1 MTCSTGWRHPSGPR
15 ITAEPCGSPRI
26 WTSDACGSTRTSPSW
41 PEMPPRWFQAL
52 RVRQG
57 PLDVRVRGLHADQ
70 ARDVLYRRVAFRT
83 TRLASANCRR
93 RRFTVARLAL
103 WSAIS
108 MTPSSRRRARLCS
121 AIGST
126 TATPS
131 SAHAATQASLVPT
144 MPSRRLR
151 QLWPSTASSWA
162 PTSRSASTGLR
173 TSDAS
178 PSPPRIAVGGRPRL
192 VRVPSPLGEVS
203 STHLELRQE
212 GAMVIATDLR
222 STNGTRV
229 RLPGAAPVRLRQGES
244 IVVTPGSLIEIG
256 DGNVIEVQSLRRAYP
271 SDAHLGATH

>member
-1 MTCSTGWRHPSGPR
+1 VERDLDDTIITPTRPLELRHR
-15 ITAEPCGSPRI
+15 VDD
-26 WTSDACGSTRTSPSW
+26 SDT
-41 PEMPPRWFQAL
+41 F
-52 RVRQG
+52 VR
-57 PLDVRVRGLHADQ
+57 
-70 ARDVLYRRVAFRT
+70 
-83 TRLASANCRR
+83 
-93 RRFTVARLAL
+93 
-103 WSAIS
+103 
-108 MTPSSRRRARLCS
+108 SRRHAGQPGTDDAVS
-121 AIGST
+121 ATAAAVAEYSFVVGSHQPIGLDRP
-126 TATPS
+126 AY
-131 SAHAATQASLVPT
+131 LG
-144 MPSRRLR
+144 RK
-151 QLWPSTASSWA
+151 
-162 PTSRSASTGLR
+162 
-173 TSDAS
+173 